1 MRAFE
6 RDATERIPM
15 RNLCLAT
22 TALLCFAAHADE
34 PALRF
39 SVSDSST
46 MPMMRIEDGVAREGI
61 LYDLH
66 LRIAEKVGRR
76 AQQTVMSRLR
86 VQKMMSDGRI
96 DVSCYLHPSWLRE
109 NGYRYRWTVP
119 FMVQR
124 NQLVGRDN
132 RVTVPEHGEV
142 IGTVLGF
149 SYPFDSMFASGALRR
164 DDGRTQEIVLA
175 KLEAGRY
182 RFAISNDLSLR
193 WFNRDLPP
201 HERLVALRELSAEPV
216 ACIVRDVAQ
225 VPTAQVIEAMQQM
238 QRDGEFEAIL
248 ERYR

>member
-1 MRAFE
+1 
-6 RDATERIPM
+6 M

-22 TALLCFAAHADE
+22 TALLCLAANADE
-34 PALRF
+34 PTLRF

-46 MPMMRIEDGVAREGI
+46 MPMMRIEEGVAREGI
-61 LYDLH
+61 LHDLH
-66 LRIAEKVGRR
+66 LRIAQKVGRR
-76 AQQTVMSRLR
+76 AEQAVMSRLR
-86 VQKMMSDGRI
+86 IQKMMADGRI

-109 NGYRYRWTVP
+109 NGYRHRWTVP

-124 NQLVGRDN
+124 NQLVGRDST
-132 RVTVPEHGEV
+132 VTAPARGEA

-149 SYPFDSMFASGALRR
+149 SYPFDSEFAHGALRR

-182 RFAISNDLSLR
+182 RFAVSNELSLR

-201 HERLVALRELSAEPV
+201 EKRLVALRELSAEPV
-216 ACIVRDVAQ
+216 ACIVRDAPD
-225 VPTAQVIEAMQQM
+225 VPAAQVIEAMQQM

-248 ERYR
+248 EGYR

>member
-1 MRAFE
+1 
-6 RDATERIPM
+6 M

-22 TALLCFAAHADE
+22 TALLCFAVHADE

-46 MPMMRIEDGVAREGI
+46 MPMMSIEDGVARAGI
-61 LYDLH
+61 LNDLH
-66 LRIAEKVGRR
+66 LRIAEKLGRR
-76 AQQTVMSRLR
+76 AQQTVMPRLR
-86 VQKMMSDGRI
+86 IQKMMADGRI
-96 DVSCYLHPSWLRE
+96 DVSCYLHPAWLYE
-109 NGYRYRWTVP
+109 DGYRYRWTVP

-124 NQLVGRDN
+124 NQLVAGDTA
-132 RVTVPEHGEV
+132 VTAPEHGEV

-149 SYPFDSMFASGALRR
+149 SYPPFDAEFASGALRR

-182 RFAISNDLSLR
+182 RFAISNELSLR
-193 WFNRDLPP
+193 WFNRYLPP
-201 HERLVALRELSAEPV
+201 QDRLVALRELSAEPV
-216 ACIVRDVAQ
+216 ACIVRDVPD
-225 VPTAQVIEAMQQM
+225 VPAAEIVEAMQQM